1 MLGGGHI
8 RKKID
13 DRRLVIKPVVSNWI
27 DREVEIL
34 GTKREKH
41 MHSEQGKKVWY
52 RDSSIYVVWGSSRDL
67 VPT

>member
-27 DREVEIL
+27 DREVETL
-34 GTKREKH
+34 GTKREKR
-41 MHSEQGKKVWY
+41 MYSEQGKKV
-52 RDSSIYVVWGSSRDL
+52 
-67 VPT
+67 